1 MLARLFG
8 QWPVPTAAPGT
19 VLCVGLHLQDM
30 SAWPDCCRA
39 FTTAYEQRT
48 ARRFA
53 QVADAARHMAGRALA
68 RRMLHAL
75 TGQSMVDDF
84 ASTPHGKPFYPLTT
98 AEFSISHSGD
108 MVWVALCRST
118 PVGIDVEKM
127 RPLPDAADL
136 TGQLHPHERQ
146 ALLALP
152 ETELETAFYRC
163 WTRKE
168 ALLKAV
174 GTGLSTP
181 LQDCCVRIDQ
191 QDDNWVLR
199 APTPAAGQWTSRDLA
214 VADGYQCSVAAQS
227 PRLHLEVHHV

>member
-68 RRMLHAL
+68 RRMLHAQ

-84 ASTPHGKPFYPLTT
+84 ARNPHGKPFCPLTT

-108 MVWVALCRST
+108 MVWVAVCRST

-127 RPLPDAADL
+127 HPLPDAAEL
-136 TGQLHPHERQ
+136 TGQLHPQERQ

-181 LQDCCVRIDQ
+181 LQDFCVRIDQ
-191 QDDNWVLR
+191 QNDSWVLR
-199 APTPAAGQWTSRDLA
+199 APTSATGQWTCRDLA
-214 VADGYQCSVAAQS
+214 VADGYQCSVAAQA
-227 PRLHLEVHHV
+227 PRLRIEVHHV